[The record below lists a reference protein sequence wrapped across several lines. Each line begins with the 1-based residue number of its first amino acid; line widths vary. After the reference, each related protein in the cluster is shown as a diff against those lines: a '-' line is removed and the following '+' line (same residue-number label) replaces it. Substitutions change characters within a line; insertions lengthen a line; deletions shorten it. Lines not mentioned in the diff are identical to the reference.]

1 MWKRFFVVMIVALL
15 FIPASASADSELDC
29 QKGIA
34 TLKSELE
41 KKHPKPV
48 QEQLQKALKNAQK
61 EDVARV
67 AGLLV
72 HPAAGAVEGR
82 GHQRHAEPDH
92 ADETEDRRDPDRIGI
107 AEHVEA
113 EHVPE

>member
-15 FIPASASADSELDC
+15 FIPASASADSESDC

-34 TLKSELE
+34 TLKSELK

-61 EDVARV
+61 EDGEGDWDECVDAV
-67 AGLLV
+67 KAGTRAL
-72 HPAAGAVEGR
+72 GR
-82 GHQRHAEPDH
+82 
-92 ADETEDRRDPDRIGI
+92 
-107 AEHVEA
+107 
-113 EHVPE
+113 

>member
-15 FIPASASADSELDC
+15 FIPASASADSESDC

-34 TLKSELE
+34 TLKSELK

-61 EDVARV
+61 EDGEVITVKIDGSGWSNRMAPTGEKRRRSY
-67 AGLLV
+67 LY
-72 HPAAGAVEGR
+72 GA
-82 GHQRHAEPDH
+82 
-92 ADETEDRRDPDRIGI
+92 
-107 AEHVEA
+107 
-113 EHVPE
+113 